1 MPRNARVYDCLVI
14 SPGDVDAERDA
25 IDGAV
30 QFYNTVFGIHS
41 GVVVQTSRWE
51 YAAPDPHGPPQAVI
65 NRQIG
70 DHCELGI
77 AVFWSRLGTPTDEHD
92 SGSIEEIERLLARGA
107 RVMVYHCVRD
117 VPQDRLRDSQYP
129 LLQAKLVELKQRG
142 LVKEFRTTEELTKL
156 VLGHLGSAIM
166 QATKDEATAAALR
179 GTPEVEPEVLFAT
192 ELFYWE
198 TEIRLE
204 ACDGDSFLVDLQV
217 LPVSPVQERTS
228 REVGEI
234 VNRCRIAHPVE
245 LASNDDRGPVPLGFV
260 GASTVPGYREQWFA
274 STTLAFFSRRELKF
288 SGTYLG
294 ENGGELGLDYG
305 SLQVLMAQSFALA
318 LGWSREAATRVE
330 VTFTIGNVKG
340 RRLIPVHRMPSN
352 FVSRADRLYCRRQ
365 IENDWIEPTVTAIEE
380 IVGYFG
386 ARGAPERTEL
396 QGLAAR
402 HGWRV

>member
-51 YAAPDPHGPPQAVI
+51 YAAPDLHGPPQAVI

-192 ELFYWE
+192 ELF
-198 TEIRLE
+198 LLGN
-204 ACDGDSFLVDLQV
+204 GDTLGSMRRRF
-217 LPVSPVQERTS
+217 
-228 REVGEI
+228 
-234 VNRCRIAHPVE
+234 
-245 LASNDDRGPVPLGFV
+245 VPGRST
-260 GASTVPGYREQWFA
+260 GASSFA
-274 STTLAFFSRRELKF
+274 SA
-288 SGTYLG
+288 GTNITG
-294 ENGGELGLDYG
+294 
-305 SLQVLMAQSFALA
+305 
-318 LGWSREAATRVE
+318 
-330 VTFTIGNVKG
+330 G
-340 RRLIPVHRMPSN
+340 RR
-352 FVSRADRLYCRRQ
+352 DRKPLSDC
-365 IENDWIEPTVTAIEE
+365 AS
-380 IVGYFG
+380 
-386 ARGAPERTEL
+386 RGACF
-396 QGLAAR
+396 
-402 HGWRV
+402 